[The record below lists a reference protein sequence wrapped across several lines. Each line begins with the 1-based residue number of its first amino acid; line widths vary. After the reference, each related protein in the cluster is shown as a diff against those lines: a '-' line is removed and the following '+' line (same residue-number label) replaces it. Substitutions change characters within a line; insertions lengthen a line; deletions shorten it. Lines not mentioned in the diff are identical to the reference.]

1 MKNIDIEIDGADILG
16 IVITIMISLAF
27 ICAVLV
33 RGDIDAEKEKTKQLE
48 MQLQME
54 QKQEV

>member
-1 MKNIDIEIDGADILG
+1 MKNIDVEIDGADILG
-16 IVITIMISLAF
+16 IFITIMISLVL
-27 ICAVLV
+27 ICALII
-33 RGDIDAEKEKTKQLE
+33 RGETDIEKQKTKQLE

>member
-1 MKNIDIEIDGADILG
+1 MKNIDIEIDETAIIIVVLIIMLSTFCIFG
-16 IVITIMISLAF
+16 IIEDSKLNI
-27 ICAVLV
+27 
-33 RGDIDAEKEKTKQLE
+33 EKEKTKQLE